1 MADLRGHLA
10 LVTGASSGLGHRFAQ
25 VLAAHGAKVA
35 VAARRADRLSALVE
49 TVEAKN
55 GVACAFAFDA
65 RDGAAP
71 DALMEEVAEAM
82 GVPTLL
88 INSAGIHRPGK
99 AHRNTAEDF
108 DDTMA
113 VNLRTPWRL
122 SQLCAARWIA
132 AGTQGA
138 IVNVASMLA
147 FRVGAGVST
156 YATSKAALQHMTASH
171 ALEWARH
178 GVRVNALCP
187 GYIRTEINEA
197 FWETEQGQAELKRLP
212 RRRIGDPEA
221 LDTALL
227 FLTDPRSHFV
237 NGASIVVDDAQSWAI

>member
-1 MADLRGHLA
+1 MTDLTGHLA
-10 LVTGASSGLGHRFAQ
+10 LVTGASSGLGDRFARI
-25 VLAAHGAKVA
+25 LAARGAKVA
-35 VAARRADRLSALVE
+35 VAARRSDRLAAV
-49 TVEAKN
+49 VEAIAAQG
-55 GVACAFAFDA
+55 GVARAFAFDA
-65 RDGAAP
+65 LDRAAP
-71 DALMEEVAEAM
+71 DALMEKVAEGM

-88 INSAGIHRPGK
+88 INNAGIHRPGK
-99 AHRNTAEDF
+99 AQENTAEDF
-108 DDTMA
+108 EDTMA

-132 AGTQGA
+132 DGTEGA

-156 YATSKAALQHMTASH
+156 YAMSKAALQHMTANH

-178 GVRVNALCP
+178 GIRVNALCP

-197 FWETEQGQAELKRLP
+197 FWETEQGRAELKRLP
-212 RRRIGDPEA
+212 RRRVGEPKD

-237 NGASIVVDDAQSWAI
+237 NGASITVDDAQSWAI